1 MILKV
6 SAVKTLRITAVIAI
20 LTFLTTRSLQFRNCN
35 QNFQNW
41 PWLATPRPQWQS
53 DNDLQRGWGWP
64 PPDNQT
70 LRGRLQT
77 ISSSLTSLSP
87 ALRPGR
93 VDNSPYCAKIKRTDT
108 SLLRFIICNKGNDL
122 HLHQIM
128 KHASLILAVMRRII
142 RRAVSII
149 IFSLLFSASY
159 LLTIWQEISSLN
171 WDENRDLQRR
181 VRVRDNRSCP
191 DISQADTSPW
201 SRIKYPQ
208 LDTQQRTHKQSLTWF
223 AVCTRCN
230 NHKRNTL
237 SRISDPPY
245 TSVGS

>member
-1 MILKV
+1 MTSSEAEADL
-6 SAVKTLRITAVIAI
+6 L
-20 LTFLTTRSLQFRNCN
+20 LTIRHWEADSR
-35 QNFQNW
+35 
-41 PWLATPRPQWQS
+41 QS
-53 DNDLQRGWGWP
+53 PL
-64 PPDNQT
+64 
-70 LRGRLQT
+70 L
-77 ISSSLTSLSP
+77 SLSP

-159 LLTIWQEISSLN
+159 LLTIWQEISTLN

-191 DISQADTSPW
+191 DPAQADTSPW

-208 LDTQQRTHKQSLTWF
+208 LDTQQRTREQSLTWF

-237 SRISDPPY
+237 SRISDPPLIY
-245 TSVGS
+245 LWMKNTSVGS